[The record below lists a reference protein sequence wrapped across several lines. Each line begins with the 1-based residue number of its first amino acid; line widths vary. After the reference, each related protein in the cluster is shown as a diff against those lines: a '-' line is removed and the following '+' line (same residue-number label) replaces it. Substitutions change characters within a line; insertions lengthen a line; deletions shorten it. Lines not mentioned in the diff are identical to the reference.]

1 MEKNGI
7 REKLEKVVI
16 QILKKHFLQKKAE
29 AVIFHWQHARFIE
42 WVAKRTVMTKL
53 PDAMRKQ

>member
-1 MEKNGI
+1 M
-7 REKLEKVVI
+7 I

-53 PDAMRKQ
+53 LDAMRKQ